1 MASSFI
7 PCHFKTHRAD
17 DPQLNHL
24 LALGCHK
31 MAKLEDCH
39 KQFIV
44 EQLAEFRTAAEVSRL
59 LREEWGVEVN
69 RFQVRTYDP
78 TKPAYAGGDKWREI
92 FEARRK
98 RYLNTM
104 EDLPIANDQ
113 FRLRQ
118 LQDFFFKARDSGN
131 MVLASKFLQQA
142 DESSEK
148 INARQPKDNSR
159 YSSFRHLTPDERRMA
174 VADMLREA
182 LGADRVP
189 DDYTCQ

>member
-1 MASSFI
+1 
-7 PCHFKTHRAD
+7 
-17 DPQLNHL
+17 
-24 LALGCHK
+24 

-44 EQLAEFRTAAEVSRL
+44 DQLAEFRTAAEVSRL

-92 FEARRK
+92 FNAKRK
-98 RYLNTM
+98 AYLGSF
-104 EDLPIANDQ
+104 DGLPIASDG
-113 FRLRQ
+113 FRLREMQ
-118 LQDFFFKARDSGN
+118 AFYFSARDKGN
-131 MVLASKFLQQA
+131 VGLSMKILKEAGELTSRIASKIPPNMIPRPA
-142 DESSEK
+142 HYDMTMEEK
-148 INARQPKDNSR
+148 RA
-159 YSSFRHLTPDERRMA
+159 A
-174 VADMLREA
+174 VADMLRKA

>member
-1 MASSFI
+1 
-7 PCHFKTHRAD
+7 
-17 DPQLNHL
+17 
-24 LALGCHK
+24 
-31 MAKLEDCH
+31 MAKLEDHH
-39 KQFIV
+39 KLAIV
-44 EQLAEFRTAAEVSRL
+44 EYLADFRGYAEITRL
-59 LREEWGVEVN
+59 MKEEWEIEID
-69 RFQVRTYDP
+69 RAQVRSYDP

-98 RYLNTM
+98 GYLTTM
-104 EDLPIANDQ
+104 EDLPIANEH

-142 DESSEK
+142 DEASEK

-189 DDYTCQ
+189 DDYPCH

>member
-1 MASSFI
+1 
-7 PCHFKTHRAD
+7 
-17 DPQLNHL
+17 
-24 LALGCHK
+24 
-31 MAKLEDCH
+31 MAKLSERE
-39 KQFIV
+39 KQFVI
-44 EQLAEFRTAAEVSRL
+44 EKLAEFCSHVEVARL
-59 LREEWGVEVN
+59 LKSEFDVAVD
-69 RFQVRTYDP
+69 RFQIRTLDP
-78 TKPAYAGGDKWREI
+78 SHPRFAGSDKWRAI
-92 FEARRK
+92 FDARR
-98 RYLNTM
+98 RGYLTTM

-142 DESSEK
+142 DEASEK